1 MAGGGWRG
9 RVFILAV
16 ELLQDDDDAAAADDA
31 DEVTFL
37 A

>member
-16 ELLQDDDDAAAADDA
+16 ELLQDDDDAADDA
-31 DEVTFL
+31 DEVTFV